1 MKHLLWSAAFIV
13 TVTIPIAV
21 AAEDGTPDVVKERK
35 ELMQVMARE
44 MDEIANRIV
53 AKRDLAAI
61 GENAMRVRNAG
72 ARSLQLFPAGSD
84 AGLTEA
90 KRRSWCRQ
98 RKLWRTSPHLKT
110 RERLPFNTWWCGAR
124 VASATYYS
132 ASKVDSARSW
142 NERDRCVAARK
153 SMVEISYLDGN
164 EFHRHNHM
172 QNERGR
178 EGIIVRPHGP
188 MNAPSI
194 SLTW

>member
-90 KRRSWCRQ
+90 KPTIWQRWDQFETKTQKLVQAAEALENIAASEDPRAITVQYVVVRRACGECHVLFRQQSRQ
-98 RKLWRTSPHLKT
+98 RSFL
-110 RERLPFNTWWCGAR
+110 E
-124 VASATYYS
+124 
-132 ASKVDSARSW
+132 
-142 NERDRCVAARK
+142 
-153 SMVEISYLDGN
+153 
-164 EFHRHNHM
+164 
-172 QNERGR
+172 
-178 EGIIVRPHGP
+178 
-188 MNAPSI
+188 
-194 SLTW
+194 